1 MEKKKKVLNMPLNT
15 KQSIVSKIVDQ
26 ITEAIIRGE
35 INPGEKLPTETEL
48 CQNLQVGRNSLREA
62 IKILE
67 SYGVLHIKRADGT
80 YISEQYHHKML
91 DPMLY
96 GILLQKDGV
105 EDIVE
110 LRKVLDI
117 GMLMV
122 ASQKLE
128 ANQMSLIKQALEALK
143 DEVQKENMDVDL
155 LLEADIK
162 FHMSIGEAIQ
172 NQLLINMYNYVDRIT
187 IPSRIY
193 ATKLIIEKN
202 ARDRF
207 IQLHQKI
214 VDLIEH
220 HNVQSVNEVVNEHYM
235 FWKQI
240 KN

>member
-1 MEKKKKVLNMPLNT
+1 MEKKKKVLNTPLNT